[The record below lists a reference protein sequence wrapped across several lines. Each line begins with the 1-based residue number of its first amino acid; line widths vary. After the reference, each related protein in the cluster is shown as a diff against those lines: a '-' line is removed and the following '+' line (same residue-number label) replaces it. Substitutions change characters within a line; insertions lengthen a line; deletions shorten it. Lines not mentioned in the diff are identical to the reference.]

1 MVLRHIAGKR
11 LISLKNNGLAGIS
24 LDLTVTFGRQAAG
37 GGRDAPSLSDAPM
50 RRHSGS
56 TMKQSKKP
64 VLGLLAIVA
73 LSAPMVASSA
83 AITLTF
89 EGVGDLNAVGEF
101 YNGGGG
107 PNYGVSFSPDAIA
120 LVDADA
126 GGSGNFANEP
136 SPSTVMFFL
145 EAEDP
150 LLLSMA
156 AGFTREFSFS
166 YSALEE
172 GRIQVYDGLGATG
185 NLLASR
191 ILEPQFNTDC
201 AGDPQGQYCNWTAVT
216 VNFAGTARSISLGG
230 TVNLIGFDD
239 ITLGSDGP
247 DIVPEPGSL
256 ALVGLGLVGLGM
268 ARRRKPR

>member
-1 MVLRHIAGKR
+1 
-11 LISLKNNGLAGIS
+11 
-24 LDLTVTFGRQAAG
+24 
-37 GGRDAPSLSDAPM
+37 
-50 RRHSGS
+50 
-56 TMKQSKKP
+56 MKQLKKP
-64 VLGLLAIVA
+64 VLGLFAIVA

-107 PNYGVSFSPDAIA
+107 PDFGVSFSPDAIA

-126 GGSGNFANEP
+126 GGNGNFANEP

-145 EAEDP
+145 EEEDP
-150 LLLSMA
+150 LLLNMA
-156 AGFTREFSFS
+156 TGFTREFSFF

-201 AGDPQGQYCNWTAVT
+201 VGDPEGAYCNWTVVT

-239 ITLGSDGP
+239 ITLGSDRP

-256 ALVGLGLVGLGM
+256 ALVGLGLIGLGM
-268 ARRRKPR
+268 ARRRRQR